1 MVGRNTH
8 LFKERDTLDKNV
20 VDLKTWK
27 QCSDIEEDYL
37 NFLSHINK
45 YLRVPTDIPDLTR
58 SFYFTIRY
66 LEGTV
71 NALDI
76 LSMVKPLPEKELE
89 ELKTHVIE
97 QLDEIKAS
105 LMKF

>member
-1 MVGRNTH
+1 MENKT
-8 LFKERDTLDKNV
+8 
-20 VDLKTWK
+20 VDLNTWR

-37 NFLSHINK
+37 KFLSHINK
-45 YLRVPTDIPDLTR
+45 YLRVPTDVPDLTR
-58 SFYFTIRY
+58 CFYFTLRY

-76 LSMVKPLPEKELE
+76 LSMVKPLPEKEIE
-89 ELKTHVIE
+89 ELKAHVIE
-97 QLDEIKAS
+97 QLDEIKTS